1 MVHCSAVYWIMET
14 IRCPLPPP
22 PEAASEPVF
31 TFNQLKCER
40 LDQNYIQWMSTTAAG
55 GQPLQHSPQP
65 AALQHRLQAMWRFEE
80 QSICLVSAHL
90 HFCTNYAL
98 TMNTMHWLCIC
109 TLSTNTAALQT
120 WRCPTSGEIRRLI
133 PVSTNHQPRLSDM
146 QPGRGLINVQTIQ

>member
-22 PEAASEPVF
+22 PEAASKAVL

-98 TMNTMHWLCIC
+98 TMNTMHWLCMC
-109 TLSTNTAALQT
+109 TLSTNSTALHDCRPGGGHLRWNKT
-120 WRCPTSGEIRRLI
+120 INTSQ
-133 PVSTNHQPRLSDM
+133 HQPSALAKWYAA
-146 QPGRGLINVQTIQ
+146 GVW